1 MYFLPLLRKQIRK
14 FLFPLQIL
22 LMAYFNFGRF
32 DTEEEAIA
40 IANAT
45 DVGLAGRCLSL
56 FNNSQSFSQA
66 NVRLCLLNINLA
78 FEKETSTECFVTF
91 QVARVDLY
99 NYMFFALS
107 PIIHTRELSDQS

>member
-1 MYFLPLLRKQIRK
+1 
-14 FLFPLQIL
+14 
-22 LMAYFNFGRF
+22 MAYFNFGRF

-91 QVARVDLY
+91 CHLPSGKGRFIQLHVFCLVS
-99 NYMFFALS
+99 NNT
-107 PIIHTRELSDQS
+107 H